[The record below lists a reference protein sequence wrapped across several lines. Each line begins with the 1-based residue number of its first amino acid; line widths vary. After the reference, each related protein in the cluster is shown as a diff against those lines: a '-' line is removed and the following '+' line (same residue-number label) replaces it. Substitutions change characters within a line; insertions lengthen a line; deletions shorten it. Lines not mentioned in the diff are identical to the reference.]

1 MKRLLAVVLAAV
13 GLLALAVLLDPRL
26 PEPLG
31 RFDLDGDGR
40 LAPDE
45 APPVLVR
52 DFRAVDGDGSGL
64 LGGRELR
71 VWTLERALGGAT
83 RPVPVPVP
91 PARVD
96 AAALA
101 AWVEAPVRDGSL
113 AGAGLLLLDAGTV
126 VFRHATGE
134 FGANTPVPL
143 AEAGEWL
150 AAATVACAAERA
162 AVPLDTP
169 VGRWLPELVGAWG
182 GATLTQLLSH
192 TAGAPPRRDLGF
204 PPEVSLDAAARALA
218 ARYPAAPGTRFEPAS
233 PGPVLAARA
242 AELASDRSWRRLF
255 VECLA
260 WPLSMEGAAW
270 GGARGAPTRR
280 GRVDPARGLHLS
292 LDDYGRFL
300 SLLQQEGRYGGVANL
315 RPATVEAL
323 ETVRTVG
330 LPRGEAAAG
339 REYALGAWCVRRE
352 GARCRRLER
361 PGSWGALAWLD
372 RDTERAGVLLVVDSA
387 TRVTAWARATQ
398 ALAERFEPAAEG

>member
-1 MKRLLAVVLAAV
+1 MRRLLIVLLGAV
-13 GLLALAVLLDPRL
+13 GLLGLAVLLDPRL
-26 PEPLG
+26 PEPLA
-31 RFDLDGDGR
+31 RFDRDGDGR

-45 APPVLVR
+45 VPPALAR
-52 DFRAVDGDGSGL
+52 DFRTVDGDGSGL

-71 VWTLERALGGAT
+71 LWTLERALAGAT

-101 AWVEAPVRDGSL
+101 AWIDAPVRDGSL
-113 AGAGLLLLDAGTV
+113 AGAGLLLLEAGGV
-126 VFRHATGE
+126 VFRHTAGTFDAG
-134 FGANTPVPL
+134 TPMPV

-169 VGRWLPELVGAWG
+169 LGHWLPGLPGAWG
-182 GATLTQLLSH
+182 RTTLVQLLSH
-192 TAGAPPRRDLGF
+192 TDGAPARRDAGF
-204 PPEVSLDAAARALA
+204 SAEVSLDAAARALA
-218 ARYPAAPGTRFEPAS
+218 ARYPAAPGARFEPAS

-242 AELASDRSWRRLF
+242 AELASGRGWRRLF

-270 GGARGAPTRR
+270 GGARGAPARR

-300 SLLQQEGRYGGVANL
+300 SLLQQAGRYGGVANL

-323 ETVRTVG
+323 ETVRTRGV
-330 LPRGEAAAG
+330 PRGESAAG
-339 REYALGAWCVRRE
+339 REYALGAWCVRRD

-361 PGSWGALAWLD
+361 PGSWGTLAWLD

-387 TRVTAWARATQ
+387 PRVSSWARATQ
-398 ALAERFEPAAEG
+398 ALAERFEAGVVD